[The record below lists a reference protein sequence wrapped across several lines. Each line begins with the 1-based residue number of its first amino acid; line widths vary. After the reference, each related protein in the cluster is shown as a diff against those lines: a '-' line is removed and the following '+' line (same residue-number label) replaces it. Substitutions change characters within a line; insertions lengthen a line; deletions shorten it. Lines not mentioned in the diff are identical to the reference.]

1 MMCVDTLLY
10 MPKLAIYSFFKY
22 RVQSSI
28 DQTND
33 KCDRLLLELMVA
45 AGLSHKNLMSPK
57 SEKRDDCKRHG
68 IGDGSKC
75 DRNLKFKSNSEPCHA
90 PEAWLKIPHLRQ
102 GCDMTVVASLCFNRY
117 NMHSMPPLL
126 NRRWVTVPTSSTSIA
141 HSLGSRVRS
150 SLQPVLLNLTLTDSQ
165 RAATQQA

>member
-10 MPKLAIYSFFKY
+10 LSKLAIYSSFKY

-33 KCDRLLLELMVA
+33 KCDRRLLELMVA
-45 AGLSHKNLMSPK
+45 GIVSYKFDVAEVAEESKK
-57 SEKRDDCKRHG
+57 DDCKRHV

-75 DRNLKFKSNSEPCHA
+75 DRNLKFKSNSESYHA

-102 GCDMTVVASLCFNRY
+102 DCDIAVVAAY
-117 NMHSMPPLL
+117 
-126 NRRWVTVPTSSTSIA
+126 
-141 HSLGSRVRS
+141 
-150 SLQPVLLNLTLTDSQ
+150 
-165 RAATQQA
+165 